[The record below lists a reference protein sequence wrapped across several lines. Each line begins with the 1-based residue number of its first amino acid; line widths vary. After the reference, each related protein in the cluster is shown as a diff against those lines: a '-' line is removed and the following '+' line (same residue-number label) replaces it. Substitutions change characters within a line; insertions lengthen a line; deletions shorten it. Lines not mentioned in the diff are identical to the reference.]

1 MVFGRNASVGA
12 HFFCL
17 RFLHRF
23 SHWYG
28 GSHCLMGARTQKAP
42 LPTEFLLLHW
52 LMWNYWNMGVIFVVL
67 GAFFFMGNGPLV
79 WATRWTNGFDCQA
92 VRCLVW
98 ARIIEQFLYFFERG
112 DVMISICQFFVTLH
126 IHLNIHVRSCVINVF
141 CLSKFSSIYNA
152 HELPFRKCLFDQF
165 AFPWANPLFNIL
177 VEFSVLLY
185 CFLLIVVFNMGQ

>member
-1 MVFGRNASVGA
+1 MPVLVLTSSVSDCCIVSAIDTVGPTVWWGHA
-12 HFFCL
+12 PKKLHSLPNFYFCIGWCEIIEIWAL
-17 RFLHRF
+17 
-23 SHWYG
+23 
-28 GSHCLMGARTQKAP
+28 
-42 LPTEFLLLHW
+42 FLL
-52 LMWNYWNMGVIFVVL
+52 FL
-67 GAFFFMGNGPLV
+67 GHFFFMGNGPLV

-98 ARIIEQFLYFFERG
+98 ARIIEQFLYFFQRR

-126 IHLNIHVRSCVINVF
+126 IHHNIHVRSCVINVF